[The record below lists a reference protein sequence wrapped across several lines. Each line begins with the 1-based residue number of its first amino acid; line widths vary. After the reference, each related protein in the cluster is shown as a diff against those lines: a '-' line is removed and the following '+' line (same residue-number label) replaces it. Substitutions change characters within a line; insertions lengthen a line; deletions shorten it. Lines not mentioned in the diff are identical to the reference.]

1 MLISNRPTYS
11 LPSLGTT
18 LVHIFIFLLL
28 LENVHFKFGVQC
40 WGIRKRKYKQR
51 KENDC
56 MEKLSLIFFW
66 LNSIAAAL
74 FYSAFRSLELYDYN
88 YIYIAHR
95 HTTVA
100 K

>member
-1 MLISNRPTYS
+1 
-11 LPSLGTT
+11 
-18 LVHIFIFLLL
+18 
-28 LENVHFKFGVQC
+28 
-40 WGIRKRKYKQR
+40 
-51 KENDC
+51 

-95 HTTVA
+95 NTTVA
-100 K
+100 KWSKMFESAYP